1 MLASRILVTGASG
14 FLGSA
19 VCRTLREQ
27 GYTAILTPTRHDAD
41 LTVEAD
47 VARLFADLK
56 PEVVLHV
63 AGEVG
68 GIGQQRDRPADF
80 AYRNLAMGLNL
91 IEHAR
96 RANVAAFVQVGS
108 LCSYPARAPI
118 PSREDDLWTGYPD
131 DTTAPYGVAKLT
143 LLTLLRAYHRQYG
156 LRSAYLLPCNL
167 YGPGDHFDPAA
178 GNVVPALIRK
188 FLDARDA
195 NAPEVVA
202 WGTGKATR
210 EFLYVDDCAEAIVL
224 GMRAA
229 ADPVPINIGTGQER
243 SVRHLTE
250 LIASLTGFTGKVLW
264 DTSKPDGAP
273 RRCVDVSRARER
285 LGFQARME
293 LTDGLSRTIAWYE
306 SHRRAGSD

>member
-1 MLASRILVTGASG
+1 MLERRILVTGAHG
-14 FLGSA
+14 FLGSS
-19 VCRTLREQ
+19 VCRLLREQ
-27 GYTAILTPTRHDAD
+27 GYTRLLTPTRRECD
-41 LTVEAD
+41 LTVETD
-47 VARLFADLK
+47 VARLFTDLR
-56 PEVVLHV
+56 PEVVLHL

-80 AYRNLAMGLNL
+80 AYRNLVMGLHL

-96 RANVAAFVQVGS
+96 RANVSAFVQVGS

-167 YGPGDHFDPAA
+167 YGPGDRFDPSA

-188 FLDARDA
+188 FLDARDTD
-195 NAPEVVA
+195 APTVTA
-202 WGTGKATR
+202 WGTGNATR

-224 GMRAA
+224 AMEHAVE
-229 ADPVPINIGTGQER
+229 PVPINVGTGIER
-243 SVRHLTE
+243 SVRELTE
-250 LIASLTGFTGKVLW
+250 LVADLTGFRGEVLW

-273 RRCVDVSRARER
+273 RRCVDVSRARDR
-285 LGFQARME
+285 FGFLARVE
-293 LTDGLSRTIAWYE
+293 LKDGLTRTIAWYE
-306 SHRRAGSD
+306 SHRRAGSV